1 MPEILDILG
10 IQLIFFFFYKH
21 IKYCVKLAHL
31 KKKKFLL
38 KNFQSNVINRLSH
51 KFPDASTGAQA
62 NQHC

>member
-31 KKKKFLL
+31 KKKILVEELPKQCY
-38 KNFQSNVINRLSH
+38 K
-51 KFPDASTGAQA
+51 QA
-62 NQHC
+62 KS